1 MISFNMQTI
10 SLATLCAALFLLP
23 STVSGQEEGV
33 SKAKISKALRTP
45 NSLIRH
51 DTWTKMNPEDKSQFS
66 MLLKIMAKQP
76 WFDRDGTIKALAT
89 AASDEVLEKM
99 IKALQKNK
107 DRAVRQGM
115 AVALA
120 KMDDPIFYKHLYEAL
135 DDKDPTVRRVVVHS
149 LRVHKKPEA
158 VDALVQRFQKEDDP
172 VVKTFL
178 EKSLNELTQA
188 YRGPKPEYWLSWW
201 ETAKNDPDYKIG
213 ETDEE
218 AKKAA
223 EDLGHKLK
231 QRRTVSILGGVT
243 LESSERGSGIGVP
256 ILIIPPYGYSENI
269 MLPFLSGLEQRH
281 KLHYIKLPPVRSF
294 KKLRTVSAKNIP
306 YYPIDQLVDAFED
319 LRKQTK
325 EERFAIMACGMNSW
339 IAMRYAKKYPRSVA
353 GMLLVGPLSGVKEYA
368 RATDRFEK
376 QGKGKKDTEMHYF
389 GLTRRF
395 NSQTGESNLDSYQRE
410 NEIAKWE
417 GEGGCIDR
425 RSWSLFFHDE
435 RDYVISMLYP
445 VKNHVMGSVAIP
457 DFDLFKEKKPAL
469 RIPTLVI
476 TGKSSLYNS
485 IEDSKGIA
493 KYYRGLCLVYGYS
506 SCMPFCEESKRFNK
520 DVAGF
525 LRKFTRVKKDASK
538 KKD

>member
-1 MISFNMQTI
+1 MISFRIPTF
-10 SLATLCAALFLLP
+10 SVPAVCLALLLVCP
-23 STVSGQEEGV
+23 GVRGQEEGV
-33 SKAKISKALRTP
+33 SKSAIGKALRSP

-51 DTWTKMNPEDKSQFS
+51 DTWTKMNPEEKSQFS
-66 MLLKIMAKQP
+66 MLVKIMAKMP

-99 IKALQKNK
+99 IKGLKKNK

-158 VDALVQRFQKEDDP
+158 VDALVKRFQKEDDP
-172 VVKTFL
+172 VVRTFL
-178 EKSLNELTQA
+178 ERSLNELTQA
-188 YRGPKPEYWLSWW
+188 YRGPKAEYWLSWW
-201 ETAKNDPDYKIG
+201 ETAKNDPDYKLG

-231 QRRTVSILGGVT
+231 KRRTVSILGGVT

-256 ILIIPPYGYSENI
+256 ILIIPPYNYSENI
-269 MLPFLSGLEQRH
+269 MLPFLSEIEQRH
-281 KLHYIKLPPVRSF
+281 KLHYIKLPPVKSF
-294 KKLRTVSAKNIP
+294 KNLRVVSAKQIP

-319 LRKQTK
+319 LRKETK
-325 EERFAIMACGMNSW
+325 QERFAIMACGMNSW

-353 GMLLVGPLSGVKEYA
+353 GILLVAPLSGVKEYA
-368 RATDRFEK
+368 KATDRFKK
-376 QGKGKKDTEMHYF
+376 QGKSKKDTEMHYF
-389 GLTRRF
+389 GLGRTF
-395 NSQTGESNLDSYQRE
+395 NRNTGESTLDSYQRE
-410 NEIAKWE
+410 NEIAKWD

-425 RSWSLFFHDE
+425 RSWSLFFQDE

-457 DFDLFKEKKPAL
+457 DFDLFKEQKPAL
-469 RIPTLVI
+469 RIPALVI
-476 TGKSSLYNS
+476 TGRSSLYNS
-485 IEDSKGIA
+485 IEDSKAIA

-525 LRKFTRVKKDASK
+525 LKKFTRVKKNKSK
-538 KKD
+538 K

>member
-1 MISFNMQTI
+1 MTSFSIPTL
-10 SLATLCAALFLLP
+10 SLSALCAALALLP
-23 STVSGQEEGV
+23 PTVNGQEEGV
-33 SKAKISKALRTP
+33 SKGAIVKAFSSP

-51 DTWTKMNPEDKSQFS
+51 DTWTKMNPEDKSQFKY
-66 MLLKIMAKQP
+66 LVNIMAKKP

-99 IKALQKNK
+99 IKDLQKHK

-120 KMDDPIFYKHLYEAL
+120 KMDDPIFYKHLYDAL

-158 VDALVQRFQKEDDP
+158 VDALVKRFQKEDDP

-178 EKSLNELTQA
+178 ESSLNELTQA
-188 YRGPKPEYWLSWW
+188 YRGPKAEYWLSWW
-201 ETAKNDPDYKIG
+201 ETAKNDPDYKLG
-213 ETDEE
+213 ETDED

-231 QRRTVSILGGVT
+231 KRRTVSILGGVT

-294 KKLRTVSAKNIP
+294 KNLRTVSAKNIP

-319 LRKQTK
+319 LRKQTN

-339 IAMRYAKKYPRSVA
+339 IAMRYAKKYPKSVA
-353 GMLLVGPLSGVKEYA
+353 GILLVAPLSGVKEYA

-410 NEIAKWE
+410 NEITKWE

-457 DFDLFKEKKPAL
+457 DFDLFKEQKPAL

-493 KYYRGLCLVYGYS
+493 KYYRGICIVYSFS

-525 LRKFTRVKKDASK
+525 LKKFARVKKDKSK
-538 KKD
+538 K

>member
-1 MISFNMQTI
+1 MISFRIPTF
-10 SLATLCAALFLLP
+10 SVPAVCLALLLVCP
-23 STVSGQEEGV
+23 GVRGQEEGV
-33 SKAKISKALRTP
+33 SKSTIGKALRSP

-51 DTWTKMNPEDKSQFS
+51 DTWTKMNPEEKSQFS
-66 MLLKIMAKQP
+66 MLVKIMAKMP

-99 IKALQKNK
+99 IKGLKKNK

-158 VDALVQRFQKEDDP
+158 VDALVKRFQKEDDP
-172 VVKTFL
+172 VVRTFL
-178 EKSLNELTQA
+178 ERSLNELTQA
-188 YRGPKPEYWLSWW
+188 YRGPKAEYWLSWW
-201 ETAKNDPDYKIG
+201 ETAKNDPDYKLG

-218 AKKAA
+218 AEKAA

-231 QRRTVSILGGVT
+231 KRRTVSILGGVT

-269 MLPFLSGLEQRH
+269 MLPFLSGLEARH
-281 KLHYIKLPPVRSF
+281 KLHYIKLPPVKSF
-294 KKLRTVSAKNIP
+294 KNLRVVSAKQIP

-319 LRKQTK
+319 LRKETK
-325 EERFAIMACGMNSW
+325 QERFAIMACGMNSW
-339 IAMRYAKKYPRSVA
+339 IAMRYAKKYPKSVA
-353 GMLLVGPLSGVKEYA
+353 GILLVAPLSGVKEYA
-368 RATDRFEK
+368 KATDRFKK
-376 QGKGKKDTEMHYF
+376 QGKSKKDTEMHYF
-389 GLTRRF
+389 GLGRTF
-395 NSQTGESNLDSYQRE
+395 NRNTGESTLDSYQRE
-410 NEIAKWE
+410 NEIAKWD

-445 VKNHVMGSVAIP
+445 VKNHAMGSVAIP
-457 DFDLFKEKKPAL
+457 DFDLFKEQKPAL

-485 IEDSKGIA
+485 IEDSKAIA

-525 LRKFTRVKKDASK
+525 LKKFTRVKKNKSK
-538 KKD
+538 K

>member
-1 MISFNMQTI
+1 MTSFRLSTALIPIACI
-10 SLATLCAALFLLP
+10 SLLLFTLPAN
-23 STVSGQEEGV
+23 GQEEGV
-33 SKAKISKALRTP
+33 DKKTLSKALRSP

-51 DTWTKMNPEDKSQFS
+51 DTWSKMNPEDKSQFS
-66 MLLKIMAKQP
+66 MLVKIMAKLP

-99 IKALQKNK
+99 IKGLKKNK

-158 VDALVQRFQKEDDP
+158 VDALVKRFQKEDDP

-178 EKSLNELTQA
+178 ESSLNELTQA
-188 YRGPKPEYWLSWW
+188 YRGPKAEYWLSWW
-201 ETAKNDPDYKIG
+201 ETAKNDPDYKLG
-213 ETDEE
+213 ETDED

-231 QRRTVSILGGVT
+231 KRRTVSILGGVT

-269 MLPFLSGLEQRH
+269 MLPFLSGLEERH
-281 KLHYIKLPPVRSF
+281 KLHYIKLPPVKSF
-294 KKLRTVSAKNIP
+294 KNLRVVSAKQIP

-319 LRKQTK
+319 LRKETK

-339 IAMRYAKKYPRSVA
+339 IAMRYAKKYPKSVA
-353 GMLLVGPLSGVKEYA
+353 GILLVAPLSGVKEYA
-368 RATDRFEK
+368 KATGRFKK
-376 QGKGKKDTEMHYF
+376 QGKSKKDTEMHYF
-389 GLTRRF
+389 GLGRTF
-395 NSQTGESNLDSYQRE
+395 NTNTGESTLDSYQRE
-410 NEIAKWE
+410 NEITKWE

-457 DFDLFKEKKPAL
+457 DFDLFKERKPAL

-485 IEDSKGIA
+485 IEDSKAIA
-493 KYYRGLCLVYGYS
+493 KYYRGIPLVYSFS

-520 DVAGF
+520 DVANF
-525 LRKFTRVKKDASK
+525 LRKFTRVKKAKSK
-538 KKD
+538 K

>member
-1 MISFNMQTI
+1 MTSFRSPT
-10 SLATLCAALFLLP
+10 ALIPVACIFLL
-23 STVSGQEEGV
+23 VFAVAANAQEEGV
-33 SKAKISKALRTP
+33 GKRTLSIALRSP

-51 DTWTKMNPEDKSQFS
+51 DTWSKMNPEDKSQFS
-66 MLLKIMAKQP
+66 MLVKIMAKMA

-99 IKALQKNK
+99 IGTLKKHK

-158 VDALVQRFQKEDDP
+158 VDALVKRFQKEDDP
-172 VVKTFL
+172 VVRTFL
-178 EKSLNELTQA
+178 ERSLNELTQA
-188 YRGPKPEYWLSWW
+188 YRGPNPLYWLSWW
-201 ETAKNDPDYKIG
+201 ETAKNDPDYKLG

-231 QRRTVSILGGVT
+231 KRRTVSILGGVT

-269 MLPFLSGLEQRH
+269 MLPFLSGLERRH
-281 KLHYIKLPPVRSF
+281 KLHYITLPPVKSF
-294 KKLRTVSAKNIP
+294 KNLRVVSAKQIP

-353 GMLLVGPLSGVKEYA
+353 GILLVAPISGVKEYA

-376 QGKGKKDTEMHYF
+376 TGKGRKDTEMHYF

-395 NSQTGESNLDSYQRE
+395 NTQTGESNLDSYQRE
-410 NEIAKWE
+410 NEISKWD

-435 RDYVISMLYP
+435 RDYVASMLYP
-445 VKNHVMGSVAIP
+445 VKNHRMGSVAIP
-457 DFDLFKEKKPAL
+457 DFNLFKEKKPAL

-476 TGKSSLYNS
+476 CGKSSLYTS
-485 IEDSKGIA
+485 TDDCKGIA

-525 LRKFTRVKKDASK
+525 LRKFTRVKKNKSK
-538 KKD
+538 K

>member
-1 MISFNMQTI
+1 MISFRIPTF
-10 SLATLCAALFLLP
+10 SVPAVCLALLLVCP
-23 STVSGQEEGV
+23 GVRGQEEGV
-33 SKAKISKALRTP
+33 SKSAIGKALRSP

-51 DTWTKMNPEDKSQFS
+51 DTWTKMNPEEKSQFS
-66 MLLKIMAKQP
+66 MLVKIMAKMP

-99 IKALQKNK
+99 INGLKKNK

-158 VDALVQRFQKEDDP
+158 VDALVKRFQKEDDP
-172 VVKTFL
+172 VVRTFL
-178 EKSLNELTQA
+178 ERSLNELTQA
-188 YRGPKPEYWLSWW
+188 YRGPKAEYWLSWW
-201 ETAKNDPDYKIG
+201 ETAKNDPDYKLG

-231 QRRTVSILGGVT
+231 KRRTVSILGGVT

-256 ILIIPPYGYSENI
+256 ILIIPPYNYSENI
-269 MLPFLSGLEQRH
+269 MLPFLSEIEQRH
-281 KLHYIKLPPVRSF
+281 KLHYIKLPPVKSF
-294 KKLRTVSAKNIP
+294 KNLRVVSAKQIP

-319 LRKQTK
+319 LRKETK
-325 EERFAIMACGMNSW
+325 QERFAIMACGMNSW
-339 IAMRYAKKYPRSVA
+339 IAMRYAKKYPKSVA
-353 GMLLVGPLSGVKEYA
+353 GILLVAPLSGVKEYA
-368 RATDRFEK
+368 RATDRFER
-376 QGKGKKDTEMHYF
+376 QGKSKKDTEMHYF

-410 NEIAKWE
+410 NEISKWE

-425 RSWSLFFHDE
+425 RSWSLFFQDE

-457 DFDLFKEKKPAL
+457 DFDLFKEQKPAL

-476 TGKSSLYNS
+476 TGRSSLYNS
-485 IEDSKGIA
+485 IEDSKAIA

-525 LRKFTRVKKDASK
+525 LKKFTRVKKNKSK
-538 KKD
+538 K

>member
-1 MISFNMQTI
+1 MTSFSIPTL
-10 SLATLCAALFLLP
+10 SLSALCAALALLP
-23 STVSGQEEGV
+23 PTVNGQEEGV
-33 SKAKISKALRTP
+33 SKGVIGKALRSP

-51 DTWTKMNPEDKSQFS
+51 DTWTKMNPEEKSQFS
-66 MLLKIMAKQP
+66 MLVKIMAKMP

-89 AASDEVLEKM
+89 AASDEVLDKM
-99 IKALQKNK
+99 IKALKKDK

-120 KMDDPIFYKHLYEAL
+120 KMDDPIFYKHLYDAL

-158 VDALVQRFQKEDDP
+158 VDALVKRFQKEDDP

-178 EKSLNELTQA
+178 ESSLNELTQA
-188 YRGPKPEYWLSWW
+188 YRGPKAEYWLSWW
-201 ETAKNDPDYKIG
+201 ETAKNDPDYKLG
-213 ETDEE
+213 ETDED

-231 QRRTVSILGGVT
+231 KRRTVSILGGVT

-256 ILIIPPYGYSENI
+256 ILIIPPYSYSENI

-281 KLHYIKLPPVRSF
+281 KLHYIKLPPVKSF
-294 KKLRTVSAKNIP
+294 KNLRVVSAKQIP

-319 LRKQTK
+319 LRKETK

-339 IAMRYAKKYPRSVA
+339 IAMRYAKKYPKSVA
-353 GMLLVGPLSGVKEYA
+353 GMLLVAPLSGVKEYA
-368 RATDRFEK
+368 KATGRFKK
-376 QGKGKKDTEMHYF
+376 QGKSKKDTEMHYF
-389 GLTRRF
+389 GLGRTF
-395 NSQTGESNLDSYQRE
+395 NTNTGESTLDSYQRE
-410 NEIAKWE
+410 NEITKWE

-457 DFDLFKEKKPAL
+457 DFDLFKERKPAL

-485 IEDSKGIA
+485 IEDSKAIA
-493 KYYRGLCLVYGYS
+493 KYYRGIPLVYSFS

-525 LRKFTRVKKDASK
+525 LKKFTRVKKNKSK
-538 KKD
+538 K

>member
-1 MISFNMQTI
+1 MISFRIPTF
-10 SLATLCAALFLLP
+10 SVPAVCLALLLICP
-23 STVSGQEEGV
+23 GVSGQEEGV
-33 SKAKISKALRTP
+33 SKSAIGKALRSP

-51 DTWTKMNPEDKSQFS
+51 DTWTKMNPEEKSQFS
-66 MLLKIMAKQP
+66 MLVKIMAKMP

-99 IKALQKNK
+99 INGLKKNK

-158 VDALVQRFQKEDDP
+158 VDALVKRFQKEEDP

-178 EKSLNELTQA
+178 ERSLNELTQA
-188 YRGPKPEYWLSWW
+188 YRGPKAEYWLSWW
-201 ETAKNDPDYKIG
+201 ETAKNDPDYKLG

-231 QRRTVSILGGVT
+231 KRRTVSILGGVT

-269 MLPFLSGLEQRH
+269 MLPFLSGLEARH
-281 KLHYIKLPPVRSF
+281 KLHYIKLPPLKSF
-294 KKLRTVSAKNIP
+294 KNLRVVSAKQIP

-319 LRKQTK
+319 LRKETK

-353 GMLLVGPLSGVKEYA
+353 GILLVAPLSGVKEYA
-368 RATDRFEK
+368 RATDRFER
-376 QGKGKKDTEMHYF
+376 QGKSKKDTEMHYF

-410 NEIAKWE
+410 NEISKWD

-425 RSWSLFFHDE
+425 RSWSLFFQDE

-457 DFDLFKEKKPAL
+457 DFDLFKEQKPAL
-469 RIPTLVI
+469 RIPALVI
-476 TGKSSLYNS
+476 TGRSSLYNS
-485 IEDSKGIA
+485 IEDSKAIA

-525 LRKFTRVKKDASK
+525 LKKFTRVKKNKSK
-538 KKD
+538 K

>member
-1 MISFNMQTI
+1 MTSFSIPTL
-10 SLATLCAALFLLP
+10 SLSALCAALALLP
-23 STVSGQEEGV
+23 PTVNGQEEGV
-33 SKAKISKALRTP
+33 SKGAIGKALRSP

-51 DTWTKMNPEDKSQFS
+51 DTWTKMNPEEKSQFS
-66 MLLKIMAKQP
+66 MLVKIMAKMP

-89 AASDEVLEKM
+89 AASDEVLDKM
-99 IKALQKNK
+99 IKALKKDK

-120 KMDDPIFYKHLYEAL
+120 KMDDPIFYKHLYDAL

-158 VDALVQRFQKEDDP
+158 VDALVKRFQKEDDP

-178 EKSLNELTQA
+178 ERSLNELTQA
-188 YRGPKPEYWLSWW
+188 YRGPKAEYWLSWW
-201 ETAKNDPDYKIG
+201 ETAKNDPDYKLG

-218 AKKAA
+218 AEKAA

-231 QRRTVSILGGVT
+231 KRRTVSILGGVT

-256 ILIIPPYGYSENI
+256 ILIIPPYNYSENI
-269 MLPFLSGLEQRH
+269 MLPFLSEIEQRH
-281 KLHYIKLPPVRSF
+281 KLHYIKLPPVKSF
-294 KKLRTVSAKNIP
+294 KNLRVVSAKQIP

-319 LRKQTK
+319 LRKETK
-325 EERFAIMACGMNSW
+325 QERFAIMACGMNSW
-339 IAMRYAKKYPRSVA
+339 IAMRYAKKYPKSVA
-353 GMLLVGPLSGVKEYA
+353 GILLVAPLSGVKEYA
-368 RATDRFEK
+368 KATDRFKK

-389 GLTRRF
+389 GLGRTF
-395 NSQTGESNLDSYQRE
+395 NRNTGESTLDSYQRE

-417 GEGGCIDR
+417 GEGGYIDR

-445 VKNHVMGSVAIP
+445 VKNHAMGSVAIP
-457 DFDLFKEKKPAL
+457 DFDLFKERKPAL

-476 TGKSSLYNS
+476 TGKSTLYNS

-493 KYYRGLCLVYGYS
+493 KYYRGICLVYSFS

-525 LRKFTRVKKDASK
+525 LKKFTRVKKDKSK
-538 KKD
+538 K